1 MKELRKISR
10 KTMRMG
16 GEAVVLTA
24 LALGLAACA
33 SSVDFTQIRVPKFD
47 ASTVFVPDPTQF
59 APKQE
64 GSQPITPADLVDANG
79 MCADMSPLPAA
90 APAPAAPAEGN
101 PENLSATPAPP
112 PLARNVAL
120 QMSECE
126 VVRSLG
132 RAGDIQISANER
144 GDRVVVMTY
153 MTPERPVYRFVA
165 GRLASIERT
174 AEPPPPEAA
183 KKKPAPKKKARRAT

>member
-1 MKELRKISR
+1 MNELRRISR
-10 KTMRMG
+10 KAARMG
-16 GEAVVLTA
+16 GEGAVLAA

-47 ASTVFVPDPTQF
+47 PSSVLVPDPTQF

-64 GSQPITPADLVDANG
+64 SSKPITPADLVDANG

-90 APAPAAPAEGN
+90 PAPAAPVEGN

-132 RAGDIQISANER
+132 RAGDIQITANER

-153 MTPERPVYRFVA
+153 ATPERPVYRFVG

-183 KKKPAPKKKARRAT
+183 KKKPAPRKKKARQAT

>member
-1 MKELRKISR
+1 M
-10 KTMRMG
+10 
-16 GEAVVLTA
+16 
-24 LALGLAACA
+24 
-33 SSVDFTQIRVPKFD
+33 RVPKFD
-47 ASTVFVPDPTQF
+47 TSTVFVPDPTQF

-64 GSQPITPADLVDANG
+64 SSKPITATDLVDANG
-79 MCADMSPLPAA
+79 LCADMSPPPAA
-90 APAPAAPAEGN
+90 APAAPAEGN
-101 PENLSATPAPP
+101 PENLSATPAPA

-153 MTPERPVYRFVA
+153 MTPERPVYRFVS
-165 GRLASIERT
+165 GRLATIERT
-174 AEPPPPEAA
+174 AEPPPPEAV
-183 KKKPAPKKKARRAT
+183 KKKPAPKKRSRPAT

>member
-1 MKELRKISR
+1 
-10 KTMRMG
+10 MG
-16 GEAVVLTA
+16 AKAAVLA
-24 LALGLAACA
+24 PFALGLAACA

-47 ASTVFVPDPTQF
+47 SSTVFVPDPTQF

-64 GSQPITPADLVDANG
+64 SSKPITPADLVDANG
-79 MCADMSPLPAA
+79 MCADMGPAPAA
-90 APAPAAPAEGN
+90 APPASAEGN
-101 PENLSATPAPP
+101 PENLSATTAAPV
-112 PLARNVAL
+112 LARNVAL

-153 MTPERPVYRFVA
+153 MTPERPVYRFVG
-165 GRLASIERT
+165 GRLATIERT

-183 KKKPAPKKKARRAT
+183 RKKPAPRKKTRPAT